1 MTGGTTLPGDCSDSG
16 LFEETPEIDFS
27 GTDKFGVAMANQS
40 RQEYVQVTLGL
51 ILSENRLCH
60 CIRNPVRER
69 MEPLLSCLL
78 SNNATALRK
87 SGTQAGS
94 VA

>member
-27 GTDKFGVAMANQS
+27 STDKFGVAMANQS

-94 VA
+94 AA